1 MRAPVIHRWRDS
13 MNRRGRVIAV
23 TSLCGLTGAAAGLL
37 VRAECERSGLESQD
51 SGKVRLRD
59 DLPPL
64 LRSHLDLD
72 GDGWVPRMDTH
83 AMWSRPYMRRGSLPP
98 LPLRMRSV
106 SRVGESFVNDIEM
119 VWYGRPVL
127 RVVDAFV
134 DGHGITKIGSKAV
147 LGEEIDQGANLFLWS
162 EAFFVPSAFRQ
173 GSPVAAEQIGTNEIR
188 LTVPLGS
195 GHDEATVRFVDG
207 RPSRFSALRH
217 RKVGQLKIWWHV
229 DYSRW
234 FPKDGIAVP
243 QRIDVSWEDERRP
256 WLSFDLDGFAA
267 NVEAEPRLRQ
277 VSELIDEVRAGSK

>member
-1 MRAPVIHRWRDS
+1 M
-13 MNRRGRVIAV
+13 
-23 TSLCGLTGAAAGLL
+23 TSLCGLMGVAAGLL
-37 VRAECERSGLESQD
+37 VRPRCEPSGHESRD
-51 SGKVRLRD
+51 LGRVRLRD

-127 RVVDAFV
+127 RVIDAFV
-134 DGHGITKIGSKAV
+134 DGRGITRIGPKAV

-162 EAFFVPSAFRQ
+162 EAFFVPSAFRE
-173 GSPVAAEQIGTNEIR
+173 GSPVAVEQVGADEIR
-188 LTVPLGS
+188 LSVPFGAGS
-195 GHDEATVRFVDG
+195 DEATVRFAG
-207 RPSRFSALRH
+207 GHPSRFSALRH
-217 RKVGQLKIWWHV
+217 KRIGHRKIWWHV
-229 DYSRW
+229 DYSKW
-234 FPKDGIAVP
+234 FVKDGIAVP
-243 QRIDVSWEDERRP
+243 QRIEVTWEDERRP

-267 NVEAEPRLRQ
+267 NVEAEARLWQ
-277 VSELIDEVRAGSK
+277 VSELIRDHDGKIERKDKG